1 MRGDLQVIGFAQTLP
16 RQIPASATRYV
27 PGEPLYSDTT
37 LGSGLNVAGS
47 SVAVNKYILPATD
60 ICTVATDKFG
70 GIAISHAVPFG
81 TGTLVAHEAQ
91 ASCPIPWLGRIRGR
105 AETIASVDTE
115 TELLLLIGDV
125 VLIDYSAT
133 GGADGGEL
141 YTIKEVG
148 STDAAAFE
156 IVDGNPAKS
165 TLDVLVDGR
174 AYRSDIT
181 A

>member
-1 MRGDLQVIGFAQTLP
+1 MRGDLKVIGFAQTLP

-37 LGSGLNVAGS
+37 LSAGLDVAGS

-60 ICTVATDKFG
+60 ICIIGTNKFG
-70 GIAISHAVPFG
+70 GVAISHAVPFG

-91 ASCPIPWLGRIRGR
+91 ASNPIPWLGRLRGN
-105 AETIASVDTE
+105 AETLASVDTE
-115 TELLLLIGDV
+115 TELLLIIGDV
-125 VLIDYSAT
+125 TLIDYNAT

-148 STDAAAFE
+148 SADTSAFT

-165 TLDVLVDGR
+165 TLDVTVDGR
-174 AYRSDIT
+174 AYRHDV